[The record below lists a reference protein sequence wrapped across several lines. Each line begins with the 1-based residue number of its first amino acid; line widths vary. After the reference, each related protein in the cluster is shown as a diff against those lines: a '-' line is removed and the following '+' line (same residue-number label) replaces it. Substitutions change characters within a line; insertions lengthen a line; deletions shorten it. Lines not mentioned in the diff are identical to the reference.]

1 VLSAEHGIGV
11 RHGCFCAHPYITHL
25 LGISEAEAQGIRDA
39 LRRGERA
46 TIPGAVRASFSIATT
61 EEDVDLFCGALASL
75 LRDGPALDYV
85 QDPATG
91 DFAPVTDARVL
102 PRIEPLPELTAA
114 VHGAG
119 CGQF

>member
-1 VLSAEHGIGV
+1 MARHAQPGVAAAAAEN
-11 RHGCFCAHPYITHL
+11 L
-25 LGISEAEAQGIRDA
+25 DELAEAHRIRDA
-39 LRRGERA
+39 LRRGER
-46 TIPGAVRASFSIATT
+46 TSIPGAVRASFSIATT
-61 EEDVDLFCGALASL
+61 EADVDLFCGALASM
-75 LRDGPALDYV
+75 LRDGPELAYA

-91 DFAPVTDARVL
+91 DFAPLEDARML